1 MGFGLC
7 ELILTMELIYGFCL
21 MCRESEWLGLVH
33 LMIYFNLKFVI
44 KMVIMGRVLA

>member
-21 MCRESEWLGLVH
+21 MCRESEWLV
-33 LMIYFNLKFVI
+33 
-44 KMVIMGRVLA
+44 